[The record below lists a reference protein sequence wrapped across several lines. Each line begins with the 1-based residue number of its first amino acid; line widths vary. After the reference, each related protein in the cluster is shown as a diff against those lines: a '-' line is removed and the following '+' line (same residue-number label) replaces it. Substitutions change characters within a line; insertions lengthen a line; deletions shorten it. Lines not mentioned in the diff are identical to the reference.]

1 MTKKKETKS
10 EFLKTLIIA
19 LLCAGLIRSF
29 LFEPFHIPSSSMK
42 PNLLVGDYLFVTK
55 YSYGYSK
62 YSFPFSPNLF
72 AGRFLMNNNPKRGD
86 VAVFR
91 LPSNPSI
98 NYIKRII
105 GLPGDK
111 IRMENGNLF
120 INDEKIKKVYDGSFV
135 EENTLLT
142 SEIDKFLET
151 LPNGKTV
158 TVLDQTTTP
167 QDNTTTYEVP
177 ANHYFMMGDNRDNS
191 QDSRFLDHV
200 GFVNEEN
207 LVGRAGIIFL
217 SSSQPF
223 WQFWK
228 WGDSIRFNR
237 FFKEVQ

>member
-1 MTKKKETKS
+1 MTEKKETKF
-10 EFLKTLIIA
+10 EFIKTLAIA
-19 LLCAGLIRSF
+19 LVCAGLIRSF

-42 PNLLVGDYLFVTK
+42 PNLLVGDYLFVSK

-62 YSFPFSPNLF
+62 YSFPFGLNLF
-72 AGRFLMNNNPKRGD
+72 EGRFWQKNKPQRGD

-91 LPSNPSI
+91 LPSDPSI

-111 IRMENGNLF
+111 IRVENGNLY
-120 INDEKIKKVYDGSFV
+120 INGEKVKKVYDGTFIEGNSM
-135 EENTLLT
+135 LT
-142 SEIDKFLET
+142 NEIDKFSET
-151 LPNGKTV
+151 LPEGKTI

-167 QDNTTTYEVP
+167 QDDTQTYEVP

-200 GFVNEEN
+200 GYVDEEN
-207 LVGRAGIIFL
+207 LIGRAGIIFL

-223 WQFWK
+223 WQFWN
-228 WGDSIRFNR
+228 WPHSLRFNR
-237 FFKEVQ
+237 FFKTVQ